1 MILTWILERETKSK
15 KFDDDV
21 LSEIVIFRIFGQ
33 FGAVQKP
40 DSGHRVCKP
49 FVLQKLKTE
58 LKNL

>member
-49 FVLQKLKTE
+49 FVLQKLK
-58 LKNL
+58 KQN